1 MKKQT
6 IDTRSSGQM
15 KGVALAVALAALAF
29 SAGVQARGLT
39 HPVDPDYK
47 GSVSVTNAPV
57 YPGDTAEVS
66 GSGFKPGQDVKLLS
80 DGDTITSQ
88 PILRVDAEGKFTAQV
103 PVPPES
109 PVGLHP
115 VVVQTVNPG
124 YAEVIDFKISP
135 KIPFSVNHD
144 YNIKRAALNPGLYQG
159 AYSAKNHA
167 VFVTSAVGRPPVKVS
182 SLMKINPSS
191 LALEAQIVPAA
202 TADGKQVEAVY
213 GIAVDDETDTVWT
226 GNTRTGAVAVYKQS
240 DLSLVKQFDDKIAPH
255 NHGVAV
261 DGKRHRAYVAAHG
274 KNYVNIFNTLTLEE
288 KTRLELVSP
297 TRTKTTPAP
306 LSFAVDE
313 ANGKLF
319 ATSTTDQLY
328 VIDQATETIE
338 KVYNLKGLKG
348 AMSVAYAPEKGLL
361 FVVGQQT
368 DNLQILN
375 AADGTLKSDTKVGA
389 NPLAVTW
396 DPVHKR
402 AWVANRASNSVAVV
416 DANGN
421 LTANLM
427 GGSYANHVFT
437 DGKGVVWAL
446 NKSRG
451 ATDTTGDHISR
462 FSFK

>member
-6 IDTRSSGQM
+6 IRAAGNM
-15 KGVALAVALAALAF
+15 KGAALAVALASLAF
-29 SAGVQARGLT
+29 AAGVQARGLS
-39 HPVDPDYK
+39 HPIDTDYK
-47 GSVSVTNAPV
+47 GSISVTNAPV

-66 GSGFKPGQDVKLLS
+66 GSGFKPGQDVRLLR
-80 DGDTITSQ
+80 DGDSITAQ
-88 PILRVDAEGKFTAQV
+88 PLLRVDAEGKVKGTI
-103 PVPPES
+103 PVPPEA
-109 PVGLHP
+109 PLGLHP

-124 YAEVIDFKISP
+124 YAEVIDFKVSP
-135 KIPFSVNHD
+135 KIPFSANHD

-191 LALEAQIVPAA
+191 LAIEAQVTPAA

-213 GIAVDDETDTVWT
+213 GIALDEEAGTVWV
-226 GNTRTGAVAVYKQS
+226 GNTRTGGVAVYKQS
-240 DLSLVKQFDDKIAPH
+240 DLSLVKQFDDKISPH

-261 DGKRHRAYVAAHG
+261 DGKRQRAYVAAHG
-274 KNYVNIFNTLTLEE
+274 KNYVNIFNTATLEE

-297 TRTKTTPAP
+297 TRTKTPPAP
-306 LSFAVDE
+306 LSIAVDE

-319 ATSTTDQLY
+319 VASTTDQIY
-328 VIDQATETIE
+328 VIDQPTETIE

-348 AMSVAYAPEKGLL
+348 AMSVAYAAEEGLL

-437 DGKGVVWAL
+437 DGKGVVWSL

-451 ATDTTGDHISR
+451 ATDATADHISR

>member
-1 MKKQT
+1 MPPT
-6 IDTRSSGQM
+6 
-15 KGVALAVALAALAF
+15 VA
-29 SAGVQARGLT
+29 SRT
-39 HPVDPDYK
+39 HPVNPDYQ
-47 GSVSVTNAPV
+47 GSVSIETSPV
-57 YPGDTAEVS
+57 YPGSTVEVE
-66 GSGFKPGQDVKLLS
+66 GSDFKPGQEVRLLS
-80 DGDTITSQ
+80 DGDSITTQ
-88 PILRVDAEGKFTAQV
+88 PILHADAEGNFKAQV

-109 PVGLHP
+109 PVGIHP
-115 VVVQTVNPG
+115 VVVQSVNPG
-124 YAEVIDFKISP
+124 YAEILDFKISP
-135 KIPFSVNHD
+135 KIPYSATSSYDIH
-144 YNIKRAALNPGLYQG
+144 RAALNPGLYQG

-167 VFVTSAVGRPPVKVS
+167 IFVTSAVGRPPVKQS
-182 SLMKINPSS
+182 SLMKVNPSS
-191 LALEAQIVPAA
+191 LAIEAQITPAS
-202 TADGKQVEAVY
+202 TADGRQLQAVY
-213 GIAVDDETDTVWT
+213 GIAVDDEAGTIWV
-226 GNTRTGAVAVYKQS
+226 GNTRTGAVAVYNQA

-274 KNYVNIFNTLTLEE
+274 KNYINIFNTSTLEE

-348 AMSVAYAPEKGLL
+348 AMSVAYAPEEGLL

-437 DGKGVVWAL
+437 DGKGTVWSVNKARGL
-446 NKSRG
+446 N
-451 ATDTTGDHISR
+451 DPQGDHISR
-462 FSFK
+462 YAAK

>member
-1 MKKQT
+1 
-6 IDTRSSGQM
+6 M

-88 PILRVDAEGKFTAQV
+88 PILRVNAEGKFTAQV

-191 LALEAQIVPAA
+191 LVLEAQVVPPA

-240 DLSLVKQFDDKIAPH
+240 DLSLVKQFNDKIAPH

-261 DGKRHRAYVAAHG
+261 NGKRQRAYVAADSAT
-274 KNYVNIFNTLTLEE
+274 YVNVFDTAALKEI
-288 KTRLELVSP
+288 KRVELQSP
-297 TRTKTTPAP
+297 TRTKALPEPISVA
-306 LSFAVDE
+306 LDE
-313 ANGKLF
+313 AAGKLYVV
-319 ATSTTDQLY
+319 ADTDQIY
-328 VIDQATETIE
+328 VIDETTLAID
-338 KVYNLKGLKG
+338 KVFNLKGVKD
-348 AMSVAYAPEKGLL
+348 AMSVAVAPEEGLL
-361 FVVGQQT
+361 FVVGQST
-368 DNLQILN
+368 DNVQILN
-375 AADGTLKSDTKVGA
+375 AADGTVKADVKVGA
-389 NPLAVTW
+389 NPLAVVW
-396 DPVHKR
+396 EPVHKQ
-402 AWVANRASNSVAVV
+402 AWIANRASDSVAVV

>member
-88 PILRVDAEGKFTAQV
+88 PILRVNAEGKFTAQV

-191 LALEAQIVPAA
+191 LVLEAQVVPPA

-240 DLSLVKQFDDKIAPH
+240 DLSLVKQFNDKIAPH

-261 DGKRHRAYVAAHG
+261 DASAIVPMWLPTARTTSTSSTPARWKRRPVWNWSRRPAP
-274 KNYVNIFNTLTLEE
+274 K
-288 KTRLELVSP
+288 P
-297 TRTKTTPAP
+297 TPAP

-348 AMSVAYAPEKGLL
+348 AMSVAYAPEEGLL